1 MCKILFPPLPSLFP
15 PHYAPPHV
23 DKCKEIFFQFLKNG
37 HPKNNALIKIS
48 SVSFYCQRI
57 IGSYMEK
64 HTKVTKDKSNHP
76 IPLVGSHKETG
87 KIVLNSESAEGQGPK
102 FGIC

>member
-1 MCKILFPPLPSLFP
+1 
-15 PHYAPPHV
+15 
-23 DKCKEIFFQFLKNG
+23 
-37 HPKNNALIKIS
+37 
-48 SVSFYCQRI
+48 
-57 IGSYMEK
+57 MEK

-87 KIVLNSESAEGQGPK
+87 KIVLNRESAEGQGPK